1 MPFVRAGRPG
11 LLGTVGRT
19 AVIAG
24 TASMTANA
32 IGRRSA
38 GRAQAQQQAAA
49 QQAAQQA
56 PPQPPQA
63 SPAPAAPG
71 GEDLVERITELAKL
85 RDAGAL
91 TDAEF
96 AAAEAKPLG
105 ARAAEHLHG
114 RSASRQFATVAGRQ
128 SQLRPST
135 TCGIDDAAA
144 RRLQLSGLLRPR
156 ALIVLPEPSPRVR
169 APRTAARGRP

>member
-38 GRAQAQQQAAA
+38 GRARAQQQAAA
-49 QQAAQQA
+49 AQATQQA
-56 PPQPPQA
+56 PPPPPQA
-63 SPAPAAPG
+63 PPAPAAPG
-71 GEDLVERITELAKL
+71 GDDLVERITELAKL

-91 TDAEF
+91 TDAEL
-96 AAAEAKPLG
+96 ATAKAELLEAWA
-105 ARAAEHLHG
+105 ARAPAGPLCQPAVRDG
-114 RSASRQFATVAGRQ
+114 SSRQSPAGRA
-128 SQLRPST
+128 SCARRRPAGST
-135 TCGIDDAAA
+135 T
-144 RRLQLSGLLRPR
+144 RRLDYSSSVGCSDR
-156 ALIVLPEPSPRVR
+156 AR
-169 APRTAARGRP
+169 